1 MPALTRYA
9 PSSAAGATHSSPV
22 VASEPFEGAS
32 LSLASNGP
40 IVPILHA
47 VGSIA
52 TKFAPYTV
60 RTLPPSVGPL
70 AGATRSTRIA
80 DEYVMIISDW
90 LAATPRPAAIST
102 VTAPVDAAGGASH
115 NTNAVDTKRASTPT
129 EPKTHSNPASPAPS
143 AVSTKSPPRA
153 LTKNPPASNPVRGDS
168 EATCGLE
175 TTFTVGG
182 RRASGS
188 NPWTHTAAK
197 PGLAAGA
204 TQPSLCS
211 ASPTAH
217 RRT

>member
-22 VASEPFEGAS
+22 VGSEPFEGAS

-60 RTLPPSVGPL
+60 TTLPPSVGPL

-90 LAATPRPAAIST
+90 LAATPRPDAIST

-115 NTNAVDTKRASTPT
+115 KTNAVDTKRASTPT
-129 EPKTHSNPASPAPS
+129 EPKTHSNPLTSPFEPK
-143 AVSTKSPPRA
+143 VSTKSPPRA

-168 EATCGLE
+168 EATCGLA
-175 TTFTVGG
+175 TTFTTGG
-182 RRASGS
+182 RTPPSGS
-188 NPWTHTAAK
+188 
-197 PGLAAGA
+197 
-204 TQPSLCS
+204 
-211 ASPTAH
+211 
-217 RRT
+217 